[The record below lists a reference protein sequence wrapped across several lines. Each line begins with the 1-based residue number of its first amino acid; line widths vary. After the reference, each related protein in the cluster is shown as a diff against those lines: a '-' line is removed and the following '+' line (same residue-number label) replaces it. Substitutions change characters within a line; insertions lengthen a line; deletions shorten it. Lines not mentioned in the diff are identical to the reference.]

1 MTFEQA
7 INAGI
12 RRGDIMWDLERRFV
26 HIDQELPSRMSR
38 SRVAAGRLNLYNRTA
53 GEELWI
59 WRSRRLSP
67 TGRPRSRVGSG
78 MSQKEAAA
86 ELGISIQRYNDAEND
101 RLPERDVRYILTT
114 ARTSDH
120 PPSLPEMLALAR
132 RRCGM
137 ILEKICAELTISRQA
152 YLKRE
157 HAGDQRLITYWQKQG
172 YIL

>member
-1 MTFEQA
+1 MTYREA
-7 INAGI
+7 INTGI
-12 RRGDIMWDLERRFV
+12 RHGDLKWDLERKFIQLDR
-26 HIDQELPSRMSR
+26 DLPSRVSR
-38 SRVAAGRLNLYNRTA
+38 LRVAVGRLDLHQRTA

-67 TGRPRSRVGSG
+67 SGRARSRVGSG

-137 ILEKICAELTISRQA
+137 ILERICAELGISRQA

-157 HAGDQRLITYWQKQG
+157 HTGDQRLVAYWQKQG